1 MDVIVSKFFNL
12 HTVLTLIN
20 CCRKIYTDGI
30 HDQGGQE
37 NLSDV
42 HRKSLLGI

>member
-12 HTVLTLIN
+12 HTVSTLLSYS
-20 CCRKIYTDGI
+20 RKISTVGI
-30 HDQGGQE
+30 HGQGGQE
-37 NLSDV
+37 HSSDV